1 MKNFTQN
8 SQIALTN
15 LRCILG
21 MILMIALMLPANLM
35 AQSSPLPLN
44 LGTSGNFV
52 ALAKTGIS
60 STGTTAIV
68 GDIGVS
74 PNNAASITGFNLV
87 ADASGQFSTSS
98 VVVGKVYAA
107 DYASPTPTILTAA
120 VGDMETAYTEAA
132 GRTPDFTELYTG
144 DLTGKTLTTGVYKWG
159 TGVLISAGGVTIS
172 GSSTDVFIFQI
183 AQNLTVASG
192 AIITLSGGVL
202 PSNIFWQVAGN
213 ATLGTTSDFSGIILC
228 KTQIDMMTGAAFK
241 GRALAQTAVTLDGNS
256 VRISGNS
263 SSILD
268 LSLGNSIKIYP
279 NPSRNSMTISNSS
292 GIQMNA
298 LLVYD
303 MSGRLIKTID
313 LRDMEQERT
322 IDLSNLSSGI
332 YMLHVQSDDA
342 LATKRWVK
350 L

>member
-98 VVVGKVYAA
+98 LVVGKVYAA
-107 DYASPTPTILTAA
+107 DYASPTPTIL
-120 VGDMETAYTEAA
+120 TAYTEAA

-303 MSGRLIKTID
+303 MSGRLIKAID
-313 LRDMEQERT
+313 LRGMEQERT